1 MKKHILS
8 ILAFVVPTFP
18 LGYIWHLVLFADYY
32 KALEI
37 YRADIL
43 IPFGV
48 ASMLIQ
54 GAAWS
59 YIYSRLFAG
68 EPVIK
73 GAIKFATLATP
84 LAWSYL
90 VLVIGAKHRMT
101 SVFDFVV
108 IETAFTLLHYVIVS
122 PLIALVYGR
131 KS

>member
-1 MKKHILS
+1 MADIPETVADDEL
-8 ILAFVVPTFP
+8 IYRRV
-18 LGYIWHLVLFADYY
+18 FADYY

-108 IETAFTLLHYVIVS
+108 IETAFTILHYVIVS
-122 PLIALVYGR
+122 PFIALVYAR